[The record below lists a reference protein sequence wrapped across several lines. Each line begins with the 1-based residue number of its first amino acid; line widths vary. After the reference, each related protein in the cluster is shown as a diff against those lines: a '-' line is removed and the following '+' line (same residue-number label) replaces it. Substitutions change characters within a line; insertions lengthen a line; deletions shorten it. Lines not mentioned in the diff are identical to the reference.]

1 MGILLIYVRRPPRS
15 RHGRARSSASLST
28 PEGAPLAPSEL
39 DLPGRPTSAQDV
51 TSTKTWSNIRNWV
64 RNIEANAPQTV
75 NKILIGN
82 KRAAGADASAGPP
95 LERRP
100 RRGLLTGSATRAWR
114 AAEAPWRVAGR
125 LVGDRLVGD
134 RLGRPTAKA
143 KAGGGVAGR
152 RAGASAA
159 APAAG
164 RGRPC

>member
-39 DLPGRPTSAQDV
+39 DLPGRPPPAQDV

-82 KRAAGADASAGPP
+82 KRAAGADASAPP

-100 RRGLLTGSATRAWR
+100 RRGLRPGSATRAWR
-114 AAEAPWRVAGR
+114 AAEAPWRVG
-125 LVGDRLVGD
+125 GRLVGD

-152 RAGASAA
+152 RATASAA